1 MGVNHI
7 FSKMKR
13 FLLIGVLCGAALA
26 SDYQYL
32 DEVSSHSSS
41 KYDTSNEYITSYEVD
56 EDKYPS
62 HRPVYR
68 RYQPHHST
76 AYRPHQP
83 HHSTAYRP
91 HYQPRRTAYRYEA
104 EHQPQYYTQ
113 PQYYQPPRT
122 AYRYEVEYRPHYPQ
136 PQPHY
141 DPRYARG
148 YKTDVP
154 VYGELYQPKPV
165 SAPIIHRPKPFYLPK
180 PNIVV
185 APLKPAKY
193 EHSEPVYGPVDYYGG
208 HQRTGYNSQP
218 QYHPQPQYYT
228 PQPQYYQPH
237 YDLRYARGYKTDVP
251 VYGELYQPKPVSAP
265 IIKRT
270 KPFYLPKPKIVV
282 APHKPKG
289 YY

>member
-1 MGVNHI
+1 MGVNLI
-7 FSKMKR
+7 FSKMKN

-56 EDKYPS
+56 GDKYPS
-62 HRPVYR
+62 HRPV
-68 RYQPHHST
+68 H
-76 AYRPHQP
+76 RPHQP

-91 HYQPRRTAYRYEA
+91 HRPHHSTA
-104 EHQPQYYTQ
+104 
-113 PQYYQPPRT
+113 
-122 AYRYEVEYRPHYPQ
+122 YRPHYQ

-141 DPRYARG
+141 P
-148 YKTDVP
+148 
-154 VYGELYQPKPV
+154 
-165 SAPIIHRPKPFYLPK
+165 
-180 PNIVV
+180 
-185 APLKPAKY
+185 
-193 EHSEPVYGPVDYYGG
+193 
-208 HQRTGYNSQP
+208 
-218 QYHPQPQYYT
+218 
-228 PQPQYYQPH
+228 
-237 YDLRYARGYKTDVP
+237 RYARGYKTDVP

-289 YY
+289 YYY

>member
-7 FSKMKR
+7 LSKMKN

-32 DEVSSHSSS
+32 EEVSSSSS
-41 KYDTSNEYITSYEVD
+41 KYDANEYITSYEVD
-56 EDKYPS
+56 EDKYSS
-62 HRPVYR
+62 HRP
-68 RYQPHHST
+68 

-91 HYQPRRTAYRYEA
+91 HYQPQRTAYRYEA
-104 EHQPQYYTQ
+104 E
-113 PQYYQPPRT
+113 PQYYQAPRYG
-122 AYRYEVEYRPHYPQ
+122 YRYEVEYQPQYYPQ
-136 PQPHY
+136 Y
-141 DPRYARG
+141 DHRYARG

-180 PNIVV
+180 PKIVV
-185 APLKPAKY
+185 APHKPAKYDHKPAKY
-193 EHSEPVYGPVDYYGG
+193 EHSETVYGPVDYYG
-208 HQRTGYNSQP
+208 RTGYNSQP
-218 QYHPQPQYYT
+218 EYYSQPQYYT
-228 PQPQYYQPH
+228 PQPEYYSQPH
-237 YDLRYARGYKTDVP
+237 YSRYARGYKTDVP

-289 YY
+289 YYY

>member
-1 MGVNHI
+1 MGESI
-7 FSKMKR
+7 TSFPKMKN

-68 RYQPHHST
+68 
-76 AYRPHQP
+76 PHQP

-91 HYQPRRTAYRYEA
+91 HYQPRRTAYRYEV
-104 EHQPQYYTQ
+104 EPQYYSQPQHQ
-113 PQYYQPPRT
+113 PQYYQPPR
-122 AYRYEVEYRPHYPQ
+122 YY

-141 DPRYARG
+141 PRYARG

-180 PNIVV
+180 PKIVV
-185 APLKPAKY
+185 APLKPAMY

-208 HQRTGYNSQP
+208 HQRTGCSSHP
-218 QYHPQPQYYT
+218 RYHPQPV
-228 PQPQYYQPH
+228 YYQPH
-237 YDLRYARGYKTDVP
+237 Y
-251 VYGELYQPKPVSAP
+251 Q
-265 IIKRT
+265 
-270 KPFYLPKPKIVV
+270 
-282 APHKPKG
+282 
-289 YY
+289 

>member
-1 MGVNHI
+1 MGVNLI
-7 FSKMKR
+7 FSKMKN
-13 FLLIGVLCGAALA
+13 FLLIGLLCGAALA

-68 RYQPHHST
+68 
-76 AYRPHQP
+76 PHQP

-91 HYQPRRTAYRYEA
+91 HRPHHSTAYR
-104 EHQPQYYTQ
+104 P
-113 PQYYQPPRT
+113 YYQPPR
-122 AYRYEVEYRPHYPQ
+122 YYSHY
-136 PQPHY
+136 
-141 DPRYARG
+141 PRYARG

-180 PNIVV
+180 PKIVV

-208 HQRTGYNSQP
+208 HQRTGYSSQP
-218 QYHPQPQYYT
+218 QYYPQPQYYT
-228 PQPQYYQPH
+228 PQPVYYPQPQPP
-237 YDLRYARGYKTDVP
+237 YSRYARGYKLMFQCT
-251 VYGELYQPKPVSAP
+251 ESC
-265 IIKRT
+265 T
-270 KPFYLPKPKIVV
+270 
-282 APHKPKG
+282 
-289 YY
+289 

>member
-7 FSKMKR
+7 FSKMKS
-13 FLLIGVLCGAALA
+13 FLIIGLLCGAALA

-41 KYDTSNEYITSYEVD
+41 NYDSSNEYITSYEVD
-56 EDKYPS
+56 GDKYPS

-68 RYQPHHST
+68 PHQPQHST
-76 AYRPHQP
+76 AYRPPQP

-91 HYQPRRTAYRYEA
+91 HYQPQRTAYRYE
-104 EHQPQYYTQ
+104 EHRPQY
-113 PQYYQPPRT
+113 
-122 AYRYEVEYRPHYPQ
+122 YPQ

-180 PNIVV
+180 PKIVV
-185 APLKPAKY
+185 APHKPAKY

-208 HQRTGYNSQP
+208 HQRTGYTSQP
-218 QYHPQPQYYT
+218 LYYPQPQYYT
-228 PQPQYYQPH
+228 PQPVYYPQP
-237 YDLRYARGYKTDVP
+237 
-251 VYGELYQPKPVSAP
+251 QPQP
-265 IIKRT
+265 
-270 KPFYLPKPKIVV
+270 
-282 APHKPKG
+282 
-289 YY
+289 

>member
-7 FSKMKR
+7 LSKMKI
-13 FLLIGVLCGAALA
+13 FLLLGVLCGAALA
-26 SDYQYL
+26 SDYKYL

-56 EDKYPS
+56 GDKYPS

-68 RYQPHHST
+68 PHRPHHST
-76 AYRPHQP
+76 AYRPPQP

-91 HYQPRRTAYRYEA
+91 HYQPQRTAYRYEV
-104 EHQPQYYTQ
+104 EPQYYSQPQPQ
-113 PQYYQPPRT
+113 PQYYQPPR
-122 AYRYEVEYRPHYPQ
+122 YGYY
-136 PQPHY
+136 
-141 DPRYARG
+141 PRYARG

-180 PNIVV
+180 P
-185 APLKPAKY
+185 
-193 EHSEPVYGPVDYYGG
+193 
-208 HQRTGYNSQP
+208 
-218 QYHPQPQYYT
+218 
-228 PQPQYYQPH
+228 
-237 YDLRYARGYKTDVP
+237 
-251 VYGELYQPKPVSAP
+251 
-265 IIKRT
+265 
-270 KPFYLPKPKIVV
+270 KIVV

>member
-1 MGVNHI
+1 MGVI
-7 FSKMKR
+7 LILSKMKN
-13 FLLIGVLCGAALA
+13 FLLLGVLCGAALA

-68 RYQPHHST
+68 PHQPHHST
-76 AYRPHQP
+76 AYRPHRP

-91 HYQPRRTAYRYEA
+91 HYQPRRTAYRYEV
-104 EHQPQYYTQ
+104 EPQYYSQPQHQ
-113 PQYYQPPRT
+113 PQYYQPPR
-122 AYRYEVEYRPHYPQ
+122 YY

-141 DPRYARG
+141 PRYARG
-148 YKTDVP
+148 YQTDVP

-180 PNIVV
+180 PKIVV
-185 APLKPAKY
+185 APLKPAMY

-208 HQRTGYNSQP
+208 HQRTGYSSQP
-218 QYHPQPQYYT
+218 RYHPQPQ
-228 PQPQYYQPH
+228 PVYYQPH
-237 YDLRYARGYKTDVP
+237 YPRYARGYKTDVP

>member
-1 MGVNHI
+1 MKI
-7 FSKMKR
+7 F
-13 FLLIGVLCGAALA
+13 FLIGVLCGAALA

-41 KYDTSNEYITSYEVD
+41 KYDS
-56 EDKYPS
+56 
-62 HRPVYR
+62 
-68 RYQPHHST
+68 
-76 AYRPHQP
+76 
-83 HHSTAYRP
+83 
-91 HYQPRRTAYRYEA
+91 
-104 EHQPQYYTQ
+104 QPQH
-113 PQYYQPPRT
+113 QYYQPPR
-122 AYRYEVEYRPHYPQ
+122 YGYY
-136 PQPHY
+136 
-141 DPRYARG
+141 PRYARG

-180 PNIVV
+180 PKIVV
-185 APLKPAKY
+185 APLKPAKYDPKLAMY

-208 HQRTGYNSQP
+208 HQRTGYSSQP
-218 QYHPQPQYYT
+218 RYYPQPEPQYY
-228 PQPQYYQPH
+228 PQPVYYQPH
-237 YDLRYARGYKTDVP
+237 YPRYARGYKTDVP

>member
-7 FSKMKR
+7 LCKMKN
-13 FLLIGVLCGAALA
+13 FLLLGVLCGAALA

-68 RYQPHHST
+68 PHQPHHST
-76 AYRPHQP
+76 AYRPHRP

-104 EHQPQYYTQ
+104 EPQYYSQPQHQ
-113 PQYYQPPRT
+113 PQYYQPPR
-122 AYRYEVEYRPHYPQ
+122 YY

-141 DPRYARG
+141 PRHARG
-148 YKTDVP
+148 YITDVP

-180 PNIVV
+180 PKIVV
-185 APLKPAKY
+185 APHKPAKY
-193 EHSEPVYGPVDYYGG
+193 ETVYGPVDNYGG
-208 HQRTGYNSQP
+208 HQRTGYTSQP
-218 QYHPQPQYYT
+218 RYYPQPQYYT
-228 PQPQYYQPH
+228 PQPVYYPQPQPH
-237 YDLRYARGYKTDVP
+237 YSRYARGYKTDVP

>member
-7 FSKMKR
+7 LSKMKN

-32 DEVSSHSSS
+32 EEVSSSSS
-41 KYDTSNEYITSYEVD
+41 KYDANEYITSYEVD
-56 EDKYPS
+56 GDKYSS
-62 HRPVYR
+62 HRPD
-68 RYQPHHST
+68 
-76 AYRPHQP
+76 YRPHQS

-91 HYQPRRTAYRYEA
+91 HYQPQRTAYRYEA
-104 EHQPQYYTQ
+104 EPQYYSQPQHQ
-113 PQYYQPPRT
+113 PQYYQPQRT
-122 AYRYEVEYRPHYPQ
+122 AYRYEEYQPQ
-136 PQPHY
+136 YYPQPHY
-141 DPRYARG
+141 DSRYARG

-180 PNIVV
+180 PKIVV
-185 APLKPAKY
+185 APHKPAKYDHKPAKY
-193 EHSEPVYGPVDYYGG
+193 EHSETVYGPVDYYG
-208 HQRTGYNSQP
+208 RTGYNSQP
-218 QYHPQPQYYT
+218 EYYSQPQYYT
-228 PQPQYYQPH
+228 PQPEYYSQPH
-237 YDLRYARGYKTDVP
+237 YSRYARGYKTDVP

-282 APHKPKG
+282 APHKAKG

>member
-7 FSKMKR
+7 LSKMKN

-32 DEVSSHSSS
+32 EEVSSSSS
-41 KYDTSNEYITSYEVD
+41 KYDANEYITSYEVD
-56 EDKYPS
+56 EDKYSS

-68 RYQPHHST
+68 
-76 AYRPHQP
+76 PHQP
-83 HHSTAYRP
+83 QHSTAYRP
-91 HYQPRRTAYRYEA
+91 HYQPQRTAYSYEVEPQYYSQPQPQYYQAPRYGYRYEV
-104 EHQPQYYTQ
+104 EHQPQYY
-113 PQYYQPPRT
+113 PQY
-122 AYRYEVEYRPHYPQ
+122 
-136 PQPHY
+136 
-141 DPRYARG
+141 PRYARG

-180 PNIVV
+180 PKIVV
-185 APLKPAKY
+185 APHKPAKY
-193 EHSEPVYGPVDYYGG
+193 DHSETVYGPVDYYG
-208 HQRTGYNSQP
+208 RTGYNSQP
-218 QYHPQPQYYT
+218 EYYSQPQYYT
-228 PQPQYYQPH
+228 PQPEYYSQPH
-237 YDLRYARGYKTDVP
+237 YSRYARGYKTDVP

-282 APHKPKG
+282 APHKAKG
-289 YY
+289 YYY

>member
-1 MGVNHI
+1 MGVNLI
-7 FSKMKR
+7 LSKMR
-13 FLLIGVLCGAALA
+13 SFLLIGVLCGAALA

-68 RYQPHHST
+68 
-76 AYRPHQP
+76 PHQP

-104 EHQPQYYTQ
+104 EPQYYSQPQYQ
-113 PQYYQPPRT
+113 PQY
-122 AYRYEVEYRPHYPQ
+122 
-136 PQPHY
+136 
-141 DPRYARG
+141 PRYARG
-148 YKTDVP
+148 YITDVP

-180 PNIVV
+180 PKIVV

-193 EHSEPVYGPVDYYGG
+193 DHEPVDYYGG
-208 HQRTGYNSQP
+208 HQRTGYTSQP
-218 QYHPQPQYYT
+218 RYYPQPEPHYY
-228 PQPQYYQPH
+228 PQPEYYRPH
-237 YDLRYARGYKTDVP
+237 YPRYARGYKTDVP

>member
-1 MGVNHI
+1 MGNLI
-7 FSKMKR
+7 LSKMR
-13 FLLIGVLCGAALA
+13 SFLLIGVLCGAALA

-68 RYQPHHST
+68 PH
-76 AYRPHQP
+76 RP

-91 HYQPRRTAYRYEA
+91 HYQPRRTAYRYEV
-104 EHQPQYYTQ
+104 QPQYYSQ
-113 PQYYQPPRT
+113 PQHQYYQPPR
-122 AYRYEVEYRPHYPQ
+122 YGYY
-136 PQPHY
+136 
-141 DPRYARG
+141 PRYARG

-180 PNIVV
+180 PKIVV
-185 APLKPAKY
+185 APHKPAKY
-193 EHSEPVYGPVDYYGG
+193 EHSETVYGPVDYYGG
-208 HQRTGYNSQP
+208 HQRTGYTSQP
-218 QYHPQPQYYT
+218 QYYPQPQYYT
-228 PQPQYYQPH
+228 PQPVYYPQPQPH
-237 YDLRYARGYKTDVP
+237 YSRYARGYKTDVP

-265 IIKRT
+265 I
-270 KPFYLPKPKIVV
+270 
-282 APHKPKG
+282 
-289 YY
+289 